1 MTEHL
6 FQAPVLI
13 FFGMMTV
20 FSLGLAYFSIEDA
33 LRRRR

>member
-1 MTEHL
+1 MTDHL
-6 FQAPVLI
+6 NQAPVLI
-13 FFGMMTV
+13 FAGMMTV